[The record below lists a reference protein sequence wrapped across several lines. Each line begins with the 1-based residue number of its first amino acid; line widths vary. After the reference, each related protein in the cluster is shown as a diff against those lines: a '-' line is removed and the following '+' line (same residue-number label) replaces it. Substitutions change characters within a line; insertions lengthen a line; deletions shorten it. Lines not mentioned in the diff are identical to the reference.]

1 MEKISYRSRVLKIA
15 AERYHT
21 EPEHLWAKYPG
32 YEVLRHTDN
41 KKWYA
46 VIMDVSR
53 NKLGLDGVEYVDI
66 LDIKADPVM
75 AGSFLDGEGILP
87 GYHMHKGSWITVLL
101 DGTVPMNTIEL
112 LLDMSFEL
120 TNGKKKK
127 TSVLRNT
134 EWIVPANPKFYDI
147 EAALD
152 ESEDGTFIWK
162 QSNNICVG
170 DKVYLYVAAPI
181 SAIRYKCKAV
191 EVDIPYDYSD
201 ENINMSKAMRLQLLE
216 RYDET
221 EISFAML
228 KEHGVGAVRGPRSMP
243 DGLKHKIEELYHEQ
257 PDRKEGFIS

>member
-1 MEKISYRSRVLKIA
+1 MKKTSFRNMVLKAA

-46 VIMDVSR
+46 VIMDVPR

-66 LDIKADPVM
+66 LDVKADPVM
-75 AGSFLDGEGILP
+75 ADSFLHEEGILP
-87 GYHMHKGSWITVLL
+87 GYHMHKGNWITVLL
-101 DGTVPMNTIEL
+101 DGTVPMNIIEL
-112 LLDMSFEL
+112 LLDTSFEL
-120 TNGKKKK
+120 TSGKKKK
-127 TSVLRNT
+127 NAVLRNT

-152 ESEDGTFIWK
+152 ESKDGTFIWK
-162 QSNNICVG
+162 QSNNVCVG

-191 EVDIPYDYSD
+191 EVDIPYNYSD
-201 ENINMSKAMRLQLLE
+201 ENISMSKVMRLQLLE
-216 RYDET
+216 RYDKVR
-221 EISFAML
+221 ISFALL
-228 KEHGVGAVRGPRSMP
+228 KESGVGAVRGPRSMP
-243 DGLKHKIEELYHEQ
+243 NSLKHKIEELYHG
-257 PDRKEGFIS
+257 R